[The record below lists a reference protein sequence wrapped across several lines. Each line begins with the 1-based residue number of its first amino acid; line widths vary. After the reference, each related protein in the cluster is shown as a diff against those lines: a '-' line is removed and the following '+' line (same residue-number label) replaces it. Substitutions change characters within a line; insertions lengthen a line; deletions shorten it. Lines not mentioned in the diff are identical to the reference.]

1 MKKLLLSLATA
12 IFGITSTMAADV
24 TVDFANATGLPSA
37 ESPNP
42 EVVTINNVSLTFVNC
57 KAGVY
62 NNNTYVQLTGNK
74 TPKGYVEFSL
84 PINSESFTITTG
96 VGMSTAVTVNVT
108 AGAESI
114 ETNKALEVKDA
125 DFEFK
130 LPTDCQAAGT
140 VCRIQVSNT
149 KNAQIQKIV
158 FKEATGGTVDPDP
171 APTELGE
178 IMMNGQAVAD
188 ITVEPETQIV
198 FSSENATAID
208 VTVSEDNT
216 LGDIAEGNNITWT
229 APAVEGV
236 YNVTVSATDDIDLKE
251 ASLVVTVKSK
261 ETPSESGWFRISS
274 MSDLT
279 VGDRYIIAKICGGT
293 NFKEDLAISTETN
306 NNNRKTTGI
315 TLNEDKSQILNP
327 SASVMTFVLEQDGND
342 YLWKTENYTVTAES
356 YLYGFTGTAAN
367 NRLQCGNPTTTN
379 LNRRNTSV
387 SFDDKGNAVITF
399 VNCAKNNS
407 KYVIYFND
415 SAAGSGGNCF
425 NSYAASNK
433 NYLPIVLYKFYSA
446 PESAKVY
453 FHGTTDEVG
462 ESIDL
467 GGSEKKVHFAAAEG
481 VNIFVKFE
489 PAGAT
494 EAQAD
499 NAAEYEGFE
508 PYNGEGFT
516 LNVAGTLKHY
526 TEKDGLKSPVSSIT
540 VTGTSTAINEIDAAA
555 KVNAEWFDL
564 QGRRVASP
572 VKGRVYIVK
581 EGSTTSKRAL

>member
-12 IFGITSTMAADV
+12 IFGITSTIAADV
-24 TVDFANATGLPSA
+24 TVDFANATGLPST
-37 ESPNP
+37 ESQTPTT
-42 EVVTINNVSLTFVNC
+42 VTINNVSLTFVNC

-62 NNNTYVQLTGNK
+62 SNKTYVQLTGNK
-74 TPKGYVEFSL
+74 TLKGYVEFAL

-96 VGMSTAVTVNVT
+96 YGMSTAVTVNVT

-114 ETNKALEVKDA
+114 ETDKALKTQNA
-125 DFEFK
+125 DFEFT

-158 FKEATGGTVDPDP
+158 FKEASGGTVDPDP
-171 APTELGE
+171 SPAELGE

-188 ITVEPETQIV
+188 ITVAPATQIV
-198 FSSENATAID
+198 FSSKNATTID
-208 VTVSEDNT
+208 VSVSEDNS
-216 LGDIAEGNNITWT
+216 LGDIAEGDNITWT
-229 APAVEGV
+229 APAVEGI
-236 YNVTVSATDDIDLKE
+236 YNVTVSATDDIDSKE
-251 ASLVVTVKSK
+251 ASLVVTVKSN

-293 NFKEDLAISTETN
+293 NFMQDLAISTETN
-306 NNNRKTTGI
+306 NNSRKTTEI
-315 TLNEDKSQILNP
+315 TLNKDKSQILNP
-327 SASVMTFVLEQDGND
+327 GASVMTFVLEQDGND

-356 YLYGFTGTAAN
+356 YLYGFTGTSAKN
-367 NRLQCGNPTTTN
+367 SLQCGNPTTKN
-379 LNRRNTSV
+379 LDRRNTSV
-387 SFDDKGNAVITF
+387 SFDDEGNAVITF
-399 VNCAKNNS
+399 VNCLKDKSN
-407 KYVIYFND
+407 YVIYFND
-415 SAAGSGGNCF
+415 NKATAGGNCF
-425 NSYAASNK
+425 NSYAASNA
-433 NYLPIVLYKFYSA
+433 NYLPIVLYKFYAA

-467 GGSEKKVHFAAAEG
+467 GGSEKKVHFATAEG

-489 PAGAT
+489 PASAT

-499 NAAEYEGFE
+499 GTEYDGFE

-526 TEKDGLKSPVSSIT
+526 TEKGGLKSPVSSIN
-540 VTGTSTAINEIDAAA
+540 VTGNVTAINEIDAAA